1 MKNGIL
7 LFIESSA
14 DDDSLAFDGG
24 YLPNSLP
31 EKLSS
36 IGDCFFSV
44 PQTYSGDIIKKKCF
58 VRKNTDDISFWKE
71 IFSQTGSDNIIKIFC
86 DSPFLD
92 VSLISDMLNT
102 HTEYIAEF
110 TYSENIP
117 SGLSCEIISK
127 DLLEGVSVDAS
138 QDISLSQIVRS
149 NINRF
154 DVELFYREPDI
165 RDKRLSFRSSSAR
178 DKRVMENL
186 VKLAGGIPPYASL
199 EKLLN
204 EHPEALYAA
213 PSYIEIEL
221 TDDCELSCIFCPRE
235 VFGGKRSYMDAS
247 VFASV
252 MEGMKDFTL
261 PYTICLGGLGEPL
274 MHKEAVAFI
283 SAALEN
289 AQLERLVVETNG
301 LYIDEAYRALAAS
314 PNGKKLI
321 TIVNINGCDRETYIA
336 LHGAD
341 KFSLIAENIDALF
354 SAIGGDPERL
364 YVQIMKINETEAFLD
379 RYYDFW
385 EEKKIPVILQK
396 QNTYLGRLQDRRY
409 SDLTPLERTPCWH
422 LQRDMFVLAD
432 GTVAFCKQDA
442 AGAHSAGN
450 ILQQS
455 LAKIYESRISD
466 YIDNW
471 NCKYPS
477 SPDCSSC
484 DEWYTF
490 NF

>member
-1 MKNGIL
+1 MKNNVL
-7 LFIESSA
+7 LFIESAA
-14 DDDSLAFDGG
+14 DDDSLAFNGE
-24 YLPNSLP
+24 YLPDSLS

-36 IGDCFFSV
+36 IGECFFSV
-44 PQTYSGDIIKKKCF
+44 PKTYSGKLAGEKCF
-58 VRKNTDDISFWKE
+58 TRENTDSVSFWKE
-71 IFSQTGSDNIIKIFC
+71 LFEQTGSDNIIKIFC

-102 HTEYIAEF
+102 HTEYVAEF

-117 SGLSCEIISK
+117 SGLSCEIISRN
-127 DLLEGVSVDAS
+127 LLEGASADAS
-138 QDISLSQIVRS
+138 QLVSLPQIVRS

-178 DKRVMENL
+178 DKRIMENL

-221 TDDCELSCIFCPRE
+221 AADCELNCIFCARN
-235 VFGGKRSYMDAS
+235 VFEGSRPYMDAS
-247 VFASV
+247 VFYSV
-252 MEGMKDFTL
+252 MDGMKEFAL
-261 PYTICLGGLGEPL
+261 PYTICLGGAGEPL
-274 MHKEAVAFI
+274 MHKEAIAFI
-283 SAALEN
+283 SVALEN
-289 AQLERLVVETNG
+289 PQLERLIVETNG
-301 LYIDEAYRALAAS
+301 LYIDEAYRSLAAGK
-314 PNGKKLI
+314 NGKKLI
-321 TIVNINGCDRETYIA
+321 TIVNINGHDRETYLA

-341 KFSLIAENIDALF
+341 KFSVVADNIAALF
-354 SAIGGDPERL
+354 SAIDGDAERL
-364 YVQIMKINETEAFLD
+364 FVQIMKINETESFLD

-422 LQRDMFVLAD
+422 LQRDIFILAD

-450 ILQQS
+450 VSRQS
-455 LAKIYESRISD
+455 LAKIYESKMSA

>member
-1 MKNGIL
+1 MKNNVL
-7 LFIESSA
+7 LFIESAA
-14 DDDSLAFDGG
+14 DDDSLMFNGG
-24 YLPNSLP
+24 YLPDVLA

-36 IGDCFFSV
+36 VGDCFFSV
-44 PQTYSGDIIKKKCF
+44 PKTYSGDVAKKKCF
-58 VRKNTDDISFWKE
+58 IRENIDNAFYWKE
-71 IFSQTGSDNIIKIFC
+71 LFKQTGSDNIIKILC

-92 VSLISDMLNT
+92 VSIISDMLHT
-102 HTEYIAEF
+102 HTEYAAEF

-117 SGLSCEIISK
+117 SGLTCEIISK
-127 DLLEGVSVDAS
+127 ELLEGLNADVSDGL
-138 QDISLSQIVRS
+138 SLPQMVRS

-165 RDKRLSFRSSSAR
+165 RDKRLSFRSSLPR
-178 DKRVMENL
+178 EKRIMENL

-199 EKLLN
+199 EKLLS
-204 EHPEALYAA
+204 EHPEALYVA

-221 TDDCELSCIFCPRE
+221 VGDCELNCIFCPRD
-235 VFGGKRSYMDAS
+235 VFGGGRSYMDVS
-247 VFASV
+247 VFTSV
-252 MEGMKDFTL
+252 LDGMKEFAL
-261 PYTICLGGLGEPL
+261 PYTICLGGYGEPL
-274 MHKEAVAFI
+274 MHKEASAFI
-283 SAALEN
+283 SAALEKT
-289 AQLERLVVETNG
+289 QLERLIVETNG
-301 LYIDEAYRALAAS
+301 LYIDETYRSLAAGK
-314 PNGKKLI
+314 NGKKLI
-321 TIVNINGCDRETYIA
+321 TIVNINGYDRETYLA

-341 KFSLIAENIDALF
+341 KFSVVAENITALF
-354 SAIGGDPERL
+354 SAIDGGAERL
-364 YVQIMKINETEAFLD
+364 FVQIMKINETESFLD

-422 LQRDMFVLAD
+422 LQRDMFILAD
-432 GTVAFCKQDA
+432 GTAVFCKQDA
-442 AGAHSAGN
+442 DGAFSAEN
-450 ILQQS
+450 VLQQS
-455 LAKIYESRISD
+455 LAEIYQSRKSG

-477 SPDCSSC
+477 SPDCSLC

>member
-1 MKNGIL
+1 MKNSVL
-7 LFIESSA
+7 LFIESA
-14 DDDSLAFDGG
+14 TDDDSLTFNGG
-24 YLPNSLP
+24 YLPDLLP

-36 IGDCFFSV
+36 IGECLFSV
-44 PQTYSGDIIKKKCF
+44 PKTYSGNLTKKKCF
-58 VRKNTDDISFWKE
+58 IRENADDVSFWKE
-71 IFSQTGSDNIIKIFC
+71 LFAQTGSDNIIKIFC

-92 VSLISDMLNT
+92 VPLISDMLNT
-102 HTEYIAEF
+102 HTEYVAEF

-127 DLLEGVSVDAS
+127 DLLEGVDADAS

-178 DKRVMENL
+178 DKKIMENL

-204 EHPEALYAA
+204 ERPDALYVA

-221 TDDCELSCIFCPRE
+221 TDDCELNCIFCPRNAFE
-235 VFGGKRSYMDAS
+235 NKRSYMDAS

-252 MEGMKDFTL
+252 MKGMKDFAL

-274 MHKEAVAFI
+274 IHKEASAFI

-289 AQLERLVVETNG
+289 TQLERLVVETNG
-301 LYIDEAYRALAAS
+301 LYIDEAYRSLAAS

-321 TIVNINGCDRETYIA
+321 TIVNINGCDRETYLT

-341 KFSLIAENIDALF
+341 KFSLVAENIAALF
-354 SAIGGDPERL
+354 SAIDGDAERL
-364 YVQIMKINETEAFLD
+364 FVQIMKINETEPFLD

-422 LQRDMFVLAD
+422 LQRDMFILAD

-442 AGAHSAGN
+442 AGAHSVGN
-450 ILQQS
+450 IRHQS
-455 LAKIYESRISD
+455 LAKIYESKMSG

-477 SPDCSSC
+477 SPDCSLC